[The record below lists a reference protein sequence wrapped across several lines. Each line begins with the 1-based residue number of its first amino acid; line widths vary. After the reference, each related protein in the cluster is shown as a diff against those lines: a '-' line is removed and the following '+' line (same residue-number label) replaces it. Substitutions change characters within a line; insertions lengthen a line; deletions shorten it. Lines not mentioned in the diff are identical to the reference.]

1 LAEHSI
7 EAPSGIIDEPVP
19 LVGPDSYV
27 ELSTLADP
35 IAAKVDMKH
44 SPKSKGL
51 PSDAPQPSETT
62 HESDSGSAAWSS
74 RGYTPGSSDTE
85 RNPGYH
91 TQRPILHDP
100 RIGIDFVLA
109 YVFRSGLILM
119 STHSH
124 YDQSRAAMFSP
135 LTREP
140 SGLLR

>member
-1 LAEHSI
+1 
-7 EAPSGIIDEPVP
+7 
-19 LVGPDSYV
+19 
-27 ELSTLADP
+27 
-35 IAAKVDMKH
+35 MKH

-51 PSDAPQPSETT
+51 PSDALQPSETINQS
-62 HESDSGSAAWSS
+62 ESGSASWSS

-85 RNPGYH
+85 RNPAYH
-91 TQRPILHDP
+91 IQRTILHDP

-109 YVFRSGLILM
+109 YVFCSGLMLM

-140 SGLLR
+140 SGLL